1 MSYTR
6 ELFFRVYH
14 DRLSGPH
21 LGCHRLSNLLGPSR
35 QNLLARPAE
44 NFYHAALGF
53 IGPTQIPFGV
63 LHQLQ
68 HL

>member
-6 ELFFRVYH
+6 ELFFSVYN
-14 DRLSGPH
+14 DRLSGPRLSRH
-21 LGCHRLSNLLGPSR
+21 HLSNLLGPSR

-44 NFYHAALGF
+44 NFCHAALGF
-53 IGPTQIPFGV
+53 IGPTQISFGV